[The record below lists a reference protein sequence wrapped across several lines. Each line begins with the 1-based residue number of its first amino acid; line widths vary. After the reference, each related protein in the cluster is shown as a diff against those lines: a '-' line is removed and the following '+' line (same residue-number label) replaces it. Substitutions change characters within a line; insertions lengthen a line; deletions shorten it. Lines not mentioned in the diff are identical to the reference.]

1 MSSGTNQTTVQS
13 DAEQRVITV
22 KTEAGDIVKYSGNP
36 AELPGA
42 RYETTKALRRAGA
55 FTLLVEHNASRL
67 KNGTIAVDNVNNIPF
82 VTGMLDDPDQS
93 SYTFEKPCPDTSSR
107 ITKLN
112 AQRTA
117 NGEPQYTGADNIA
130 GIPDKLLKLAV
141 PNKHEVATEALAYA
155 LTQLSIFEDVQHANE
170 LLVACDYDGRKLA
183 PLLDQIESQAS
194 LEDITL
200 VTGRRNAFKEAG
212 LRGLPLTFDSFRAF
226 NKAFD
231 VLEYRC
237 PPNSRLSDNDRSQL
251 VGTLFIKDPA
261 ARKNWSD
268 HINQPEIINANGFR
282 VSGPPRTYVEAKL
295 LAEKVL
301 RSVKVLSGIDELSS
315 PSSVS
320 LAAGSMA
327 ALMSDSSSSASS
339 ASGVSAQQI
348 FEALVTDPRKS
359 FAGDANSAR
368 SSVTPF
374 VPIDVPRGDD
384 GKYLSTAP
392 SRSSSL
398 RIVHLVARPSA
409 SRDLLTAVF
418 LARRNIWPTY
428 RTARSSPRRSLSV
441 SKPPSPSLRW
451 PPSPTVDSMRRR
463 RST

>member
-82 VTGMLDDPDQS
+82 VTGMLDDPAQA
-93 SYTFEKPCPDTSSR
+93 SYTFEKPCHDTSSR

-112 AQRTA
+112 APRTA

-200 VTGRRNAFKEAG
+200 VTGRRNAFKE
-212 LRGLPLTFDSFRAF
+212 
-226 NKAFD
+226 
-231 VLEYRC
+231 
-237 PPNSRLSDNDRSQL
+237 
-251 VGTLFIKDPA
+251 
-261 ARKNWSD
+261 
-268 HINQPEIINANGFR
+268 
-282 VSGPPRTYVEAKL
+282 
-295 LAEKVL
+295 
-301 RSVKVLSGIDELSS
+301 
-315 PSSVS
+315 
-320 LAAGSMA
+320 
-327 ALMSDSSSSASS
+327 
-339 ASGVSAQQI
+339 
-348 FEALVTDPRKS
+348 
-359 FAGDANSAR
+359 
-368 SSVTPF
+368 
-374 VPIDVPRGDD
+374 
-384 GKYLSTAP
+384 
-392 SRSSSL
+392 
-398 RIVHLVARPSA
+398 
-409 SRDLLTAVF
+409 
-418 LARRNIWPTY
+418 
-428 RTARSSPRRSLSV
+428 
-441 SKPPSPSLRW
+441 
-451 PPSPTVDSMRRR
+451 
-463 RST
+463 